1 MKVFVIL
8 YFFLTFFPFS
18 CKNDDDL
25 PTDPKKPKMPNIVG
39 MNFLVSNNSF
49 DISYANL
56 KASLEANEK
65 IGIVAEVNHQANA
78 ASVDLDLNPTKII
91 FFGNPNLGT
100 PLMQKNQLAGLD
112 LPQKILVYEDDQNDV
127 FLSYNNTLYLSS
139 RHDVL
144 EAPTLS
150 MISGALKN
158 LTTNAG
164 DNEVVSMSEKST
176 VNDAEGIVTKL
187 SKQSFVD
194 TYAALQGAISGN
206 PNLRIIAEVNH
217 QANAVSI
224 GKELNPTRL
233 IIFGNPNLGTPLM
246 QNAQTTALDL
256 PQKML
261 VWEDDQNKV
270 HVSYND
276 PKYLVERHKIAGTE
290 TVINTITNALNNL
303 SNAALGGN

>member
-1 MKVFVIL
+1 
-8 YFFLTFFPFS
+8 
-18 CKNDDDL
+18 
-25 PTDPKKPKMPNIVG
+25 MPNIVG
-39 MNFLVSNNSF
+39 MNFSISNNDF
-49 DISYANL
+49 DESYLNL
-56 KASLEANEK
+56 KNSLEANEK
-65 IGIVAEVNHQANA
+65 IKIVAEVNHQANA
-78 ASVDLDLNPTKII
+78 QSVDLELNPTRII

-112 LPQKILVYEDDQNDV
+112 LPQKILVYQDNQDEV

-158 LTTNAG
+158 LTANAG
-164 DNEVVSMSEKST
+164 DNEVVSMPEEST
-176 VNDAEGIVTKL
+176 VDNSEGVVTKI
-187 SKQSFVD
+187 SKQSFND
-194 TYAALQGAISGN
+194 TYAKLQGAISGN

-217 QANAVSI
+217 QSNAENV
-224 GKELNPTRL
+224 GLELNPTRL

-261 VWEDDQNKV
+261 VWENADGVV

-276 PKYLVERHKIAGTE
+276 PAYLVKRHGITDNEKIIT
-290 TVINTITNALNNL
+290 TITGALNNL
-303 SNAALGGN
+303 SNAAITE